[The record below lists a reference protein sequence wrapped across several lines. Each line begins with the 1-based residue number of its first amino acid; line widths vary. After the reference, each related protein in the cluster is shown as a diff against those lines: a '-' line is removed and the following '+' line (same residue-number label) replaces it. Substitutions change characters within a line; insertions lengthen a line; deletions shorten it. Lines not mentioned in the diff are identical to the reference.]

1 LHEVIDLEGI
11 GQEGWATLI
20 WLKIGAVVET
30 TCVNILLV
38 IYLVQIQASRAFFI
52 LTLSI

>member
-1 LHEVIDLEGI
+1 MAGGLGHFNLVQNRG
-11 GQEGWATLI
+11 
-20 WLKIGAVVET
+20 KKGAVVET

-38 IYLVQIQASRAFFI
+38 IYLVQIQASRTFFM